1 MGRGEGGEEV
11 EEGSSRGE
19 GWQLRRGRR
28 WEEVTGGEVVSE
40 EVEEDLAARET
51 EEEGGEM
58 VKEEVGRGEVSSVA
72 VEISSEGAGIS
83 SVVVGRGSEV
93 AAVSLSSAKSMGEAR
108 PGEGGEVREA
118 EARGW
123 REQTRVVLP
132 PVVEDVAVG
141 WR

>member
-40 EVEEDLAARET
+40 EVEAVAAAGET
-51 EEEGGEM
+51 EEGWEGGEK
-58 VKEEVGRGEVSSVA
+58 VGEVSSVA

-141 WR
+141 WQ